1 MAVVATG
8 FFDGVHLGHRSVIRQ
23 LVDEARSRGV
33 RSVAVTFS
41 PHPRAVL
48 QQDASQLRLLT
59 SFSEKRAMLLSLG
72 VDSVE
77 VIPFTREFASLSA
90 QKYIR
95 DYLVGRFG
103 CTAMVFGYDNRVGS
117 DGADAAA
124 VRTVAESLGVEII
137 PAEAVGDISSTKIR
151 AALSEGRVEDARA
164 MLGYDYFL
172 NGVVVEGERLGR
184 RIGFPTANMQ
194 LYEPLKL
201 TPQGGVYLVRVELP
215 SVPEGIGAFA
225 GEGFLP
231 GASAGISAASDG
243 ISGASNGISAGVSEG
258 SPVLYGMCNIG
269 SRPTVNS
276 GTDITIETNIF
287 NFDRDIYGLPLR
299 ISFLRRLRSEVKFD
313 SVQALSAQLS
323 EDRRLCEK
331 LVADLA

>member
-90 QKYIR
+90 QEYIR
-95 DYLVGRFG
+95 DYLVDRFG

-137 PAEAVGDISSTKIR
+137 PAAAVGDISSTKIR
-151 AALSEGRVEDARA
+151 AALSEGRVEDAGA

-243 ISGASNGISAGVSEG
+243 IPSGISTGVSAG

-331 LVADLA
+331 LVADFA

>member
-59 SFSEKRAMLLSLG
+59 SFSEKREMLLSLG

-90 QKYIR
+90 QEYIR

-137 PAEAVGDISSTKIR
+137 PAQAVGDISSTKIR

-243 ISGASNGISAGVSEG
+243 IPSGISAGVSAG

-331 LVADLA
+331 LVADFA

>member
-90 QKYIR
+90 QEYIR

-137 PAEAVGDISSTKIR
+137 PAAAVGDISSTKIR
-151 AALSEGRVEDARA
+151 AALSKGRVEDAGA

-243 ISGASNGISAGVSEG
+243 IPSGISTGVSAG

>member
-90 QKYIR
+90 QEYIR

-137 PAEAVGDISSTKIR
+137 PAAAVGDISSTKIR
-151 AALSEGRVEDARA
+151 AALSKGRVEDAGA

-231 GASAGISAASDG
+231 GT
-243 ISGASNGISAGVSEG
+243 SNGISAGVSAG